1 MAIKM
6 IENDGQIFYRVRVVK
21 RSSQDPS
28 LCAIRCVNEI
38 KSFSEAQ
45 KIERKLIAQTE
56 RALLE
61 KEHQCAKW
69 ETLIK
74 EWQEATLKGDIFTR
88 ELTQGTVKDYV
99 RLLTDHTKNWLNLP
113 TTEITKAMAWQAMD
127 AIEREIS
134 VTRRKKLRSAIDA
147 VFSWA
152 YLAGKIKGEK
162 SIPTEGYKST
172 RKEEEKMPE
181 ILSIEEIRI
190 LLKTARDMNH
200 EWYHIWALA
209 LLTGMR
215 SGELYALKWKKVDFD
230 AQLIYVQD
238 AWTNKRGFGPTKAR
252 YWRTVPIGG
261 SELEKLLKELKLVT
275 GKTEFVL
282 PRKQEW
288 TDGRQAD
295 ELRQFCKGIGIP
307 SVRFHT
313 LRACFAT
320 QLIKDGVAPAIVMK
334 ICGWKDLKT
343 MQRYIRLAGIE
354 VQGATQGLKFLPE
367 EQVIGRVVE
376 MFGVT

>member
-113 TTEITKAMAWQAMD
+113 TTEITKAMALQAMD

-261 SELEKLLKELKLVT
+261 SE
-275 GKTEFVL
+275 
-282 PRKQEW
+282 RSQ
-288 TDGRQAD
+288 
-295 ELRQFCKGIGIP
+295 
-307 SVRFHT
+307 
-313 LRACFAT
+313 
-320 QLIKDGVAPAIVMK
+320 
-334 ICGWKDLKT
+334 
-343 MQRYIRLAGIE
+343 IRLSGRRCAVRGRWKACWNGRG
-354 VQGATQGLKFLPE
+354 VVPWGWRRRRTSWPPNRYGLPACRWCNCRSRRARRKCRSRPPSKPDS
-367 EQVIGRVVE
+367 
-376 MFGVT
+376 